1 MVQQPDQ
8 LVARQPD
15 QFASAV
21 LTQRYEQVAAIL
33 EAEIRSGALG
43 PGDRL
48 PGERDLAQRLGVSR
62 ATVREALGALQIAGL
77 VETRHGAGSFVAA
90 APPAEP
96 LLDIP
101 ADASPSALLEARLI
115 FEPAIAARAAEG
127 FQVTR
132 SPGNPE
138 IGRLLEVMAASADP
152 GDPEQRQRW
161 SDADRAFHLG
171 FAHATGN
178 AVLIAIAEYI
188 ADLMDQPLWRRLRDD
203 SIAEPGR
210 TTLQLAEHRL
220 IAASVADGDAEAA
233 AFHATQHINRV
244 RRYMALAD

>member
-1 MVQQPDQ
+1 M
-8 LVARQPD
+8 
-15 QFASAV
+15 

-101 ADASPSALLEARLI
+101 ADASPSSLLEARLI
-115 FEPAIAARAAEG
+115 FEPAIAARAAKS
-127 FQVTR
+127 QVTR
-132 SPGNPE
+132 SPGTSECRVTWSPGFSE
-138 IGRLLEVMAASADP
+138 IERLLEVMAASADP

-171 FAHATGN
+171 FAHTTGN
-178 AVLIAIAEYI
+178 AVLIAIAEHI

-233 AFHATQHINRV
+233 AFHATEHINRV
-244 RRYMALAD
+244 RRYMALAE